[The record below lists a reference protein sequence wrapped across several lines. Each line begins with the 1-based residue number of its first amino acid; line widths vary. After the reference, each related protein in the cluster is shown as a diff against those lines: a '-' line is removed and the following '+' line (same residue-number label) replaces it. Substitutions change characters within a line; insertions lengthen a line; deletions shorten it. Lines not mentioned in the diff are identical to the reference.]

1 MKHQAKRYKL
11 GRTSKHRIA
20 LRYNLVRSLVLN
32 GKIVTT
38 HAKAK
43 SIIPIADKLITT
55 AGEESLANYRF
66 VLSKMRGD
74 EVTTKKIFEYG
85 KQFKEKPGGYCR
97 IIKIGQR
104 KGDSAHQSCVIL
116 GE

>member
-11 GRTSKHRIA
+11 GRTSKHRTA
-20 LRYNLVRSLVLN
+20 LWYNLVRSLVLH

-55 AGEESLANYRF
+55 ASEENLANYRII
-66 VLSKMRGD
+66 LSRMRGD

-85 KQFKEKPGGYCR
+85 KQFKEKPGGYFR
-97 IIKIGQR
+97 IVKIGQR
-104 KGDSAHQSCVIL
+104 KGDSAHQSCVML
-116 GE
+116 AE